1 MLPVVVV
8 CPVTAM
14 ITGASVQVVNRYRP
28 QNYLGWVMMLIGFG
42 LLSTL
47 TEHSSRALYIG
58 LQVPASIGVGIV
70 WISTPFAILAP
81 LPFSNS
87 AHALSFFIFARTF
100 AQVRLPSLSSPLGT
114 ALTPCALVPA

>member
-1 MLPVVVV
+1 MPVYFQAVQGASSIGSGVDMLPIVIV

-42 LLSTL
+42 LLSSL

-70 WISTPFAILAP
+70 WISTLYEMY
-81 LPFSNS
+81 
-87 AHALSFFIFARTF
+87 
-100 AQVRLPSLSSPLGT
+100 
-114 ALTPCALVPA
+114 